1 MSSLFRYVVSS
12 NRVIFMIKDGAKA
25 WEIKDFLV
33 TQDRCEEV
41 TIEGKNYPGAAAKSK
56 DTKKSTEK
64 DKHEDNVSHKKSGT
78 EKRKRSENDI
88 HKTEL

>member
-1 MSSLFRYVVSS
+1 MNSWLPYFSRFVVSS

-41 TIEGKNYPGAAAKSK
+41 TIEGKNYPGAAAK
-56 DTKKSTEK
+56 
-64 DKHEDNVSHKKSGT
+64 VSDPPPPT
-78 EKRKRSENDI
+78 QLLTVVN
-88 HKTEL
+88 